1 MKISEILA
9 ISGQSGLYRYIASS
23 RNGII
28 VESIIDNKRTSIP
41 QTAKVSSFGDIAVY
55 TIAED
60 MPLTEVLEKISVVY
74 ELQET
79 VSHKSDEKTL
89 KAAFCKAIPDY
100 DTERVRTSDI
110 KKIISWYNSLI
121 KAGIT
126 DFSPEE
132 EQETAEQE

>member
-1 MKISEILA
+1 MRTSEILA
-9 ISGQSGLYRYIASS
+9 ISGQPGLYKYVASS

-28 VESIIDNKRTSIP
+28 VESLADGKRSSVP

-60 MPLTEVLEKISVVY
+60 MPLTEVLEKLSKTY

-79 VSHKSDEKTL
+79 VSHKSDDKSL
-89 KAAFCKAIPDY
+89 KEAFCRAIPDY

-110 KKIISWYNSLI
+110 KKIISWYNVLI
-121 KAGIT
+121 KAGVT
-126 DFSPEE
+126 DFSAQEE
-132 EQETAEQE
+132 EEDAQEE